1 MKKAMTMLGVF
12 GVLIVFFIFAIN
24 MFSQIS
30 ASQNQKADVQ
40 TEIYK
45 NINSLSFPTFSHLKR
60 ENLKLVNDE
69 VELHMKDSY
78 HHYRS
83 LKKNINK
90 KKQETAYETSYKVK
104 FNDGEKLSFLIYD
117 YQLPDGLRGVYS
129 VAAYNYDFKKQ
140 KRIKLT
146 DLLNTQAK
154 VEKAKNDIFIYI
166 HEHPEQFY
174 SGLKKSDIRL
184 NDNTA
189 FYFTSD
195 GISVVFQ
202 QYELSSSPSGNQEVK
217 ISY

>member
-1 MKKAMTMLGVF
+1 MKKAMAMLGVF

-24 MFSQIS
+24 MFSQIN

-83 LKKNINK
+83 LKNNINK
-90 KKQETAYETSYKVK
+90 KKQETIYETSYKVK

-117 YQLPDGLRGVYS
+117 YQLPDGSRGVFS
-129 VAAYNYDFKKQ
+129 VAGYNYDFKKQ

-146 DLLNTQAK
+146 DLLNTQEK
-154 VEKAKNDIFIYI
+154 IEKAKNDIFIYI

-189 FYFTSD
+189 FYFTND

-202 QYELSSSPSGNQEVK
+202 QYELSSSPNGNQEVK